1 MEKKLTHISLFTG
14 IGGIDLAAEAAGFE
28 TIAQCE
34 WADFQNG
41 VLEKY
46 WKDVPRFRDIRNY
59 QRRGYMKK
67 QELEKLR
74 LFQGDSPVSRFP
86 CREAERLCR

>member
-46 WKDVPRFRDIRNY
+46 WKDVPRFRDIR
-59 QRRGYMKK
+59 
-67 QELEKLR
+67 ELSKEGL
-74 LFQGDSPVSRFP
+74 
-86 CREAERLCR
+86 